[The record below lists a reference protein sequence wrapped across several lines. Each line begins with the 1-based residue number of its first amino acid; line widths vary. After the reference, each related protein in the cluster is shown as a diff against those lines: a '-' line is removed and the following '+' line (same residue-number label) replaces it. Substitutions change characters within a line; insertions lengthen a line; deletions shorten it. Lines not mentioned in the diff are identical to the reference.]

1 MNDRSPAEV
10 MKDSEAPSLQ
20 RGFAVVKSALRD
32 MPNRPGC
39 YVMRDDAG
47 EVLYVGK
54 AAALSKRVRNY
65 ANPTNLP
72 NRILRMIAE
81 TATLTTT
88 VTNSEA
94 EALLLENNL
103 IKSERPKF
111 NILFRDDKSFPYIEL
126 SAGHDWPML
135 SKHRGEKNP
144 ENTYYGPF
152 ASAGAVESTIVSLQ
166 KAFQLRSCS
175 NHIFRSRT
183 RPCLLHQ
190 IKRCL
195 APCVGLVSREDY
207 GESVEAARQFLAGSS
222 DEVRAAWTERM
233 QQAAEGMEFEQAA
246 IYRDRLRA
254 LGHVQA
260 RQGVNVP
267 EMGDSDLFALARHGD
282 RLCILV

>member
-1 MNDRSPAEV
+1 MTDPAPAAPP
-10 MKDSEAPSLQ
+10 DGNPAPSLS
-20 RGFAVVKSALRD
+20 RGFAVVKDALHG

-39 YVMRDDAG
+39 YVMRDGAG

-54 AAALSKRVRNY
+54 AAALAKRVRNY
-65 ANPTNLP
+65 ASPTNLP

-81 TATLTTT
+81 TATLSTT

-135 SKHRGEKNP
+135 SKHRGEKKP

-175 NHIFRSRT
+175 DHIFRTRT
-183 RPCLLHQ
+183 RPCAHVETGARTASLCALVH
-190 IKRCL
+190 L
-195 APCVGLVSREDY
+195 AYDHGREMRWNPRR
-207 GESVEAARQFLAGSS
+207 ERFLNDKG
-222 DEVRAAWTERM
+222 DNGWLDVPHRAPYSM
-233 QQAAEGMEFEQAA
+233 G
-246 IYRDRLRA
+246 RA
-254 LGHVQA
+254 
-260 RQGVNVP
+260 
-267 EMGDSDLFALARHGD
+267 
-282 RLCILV
+282 